1 MSAISVNTLLL
12 SCAIALGALA
22 VSPPSAAQGG
32 SRDQILAIEQEY
44 SRHHGG
50 ARISDDQ
57 LEYYLDR
64 RNSGWTMDRIRQD
77 IAGYDR
83 QGPGEGWRAEQG
95 WSPTAVVCSSID
107 NRYREC
113 TVPFRGRA
121 VLNQQISQSACI
133 EGQSWGQK
141 QGLVWV
147 SRGCRAR
154 FTMVADGR
162 AGMPGNGPSV
172 VCRSREGERVVC
184 NTGMNG
190 RVQLISRFRNSGP
203 CVEGRTWGQRRN
215 HVWVS
220 DNCRARFAAVY
231 PDRAARGD
239 WMRDDRSDWMRGD
252 RGRMGDGSDYSVV
265 CTSNGSPQHCN
276 WDTRYGT
283 PRLVQRTS
291 QADCVQGRSW
301 GYTERGGLWVSE
313 GCHARFA
320 VR

>member
-1 MSAISVNTLLL
+1 MSLPPCFAPATEAAAATPLITVDK
-12 SCAIALGALA
+12 ARLA
-22 VSPPSAAQGG
+22 GWKAAQPEPV
-32 SRDQILAIEQEY
+32 LAWLDA
-44 SRHHGG
+44 HGFQAAPG
-50 ARISDDQ
+50 AP
-57 LEYYLDR
+57 LAL
-64 RNSGWTMDRIRQD
+64 
-77 IAGYDR
+77 
-83 QGPGEGWRAEQG
+83 PG
-95 WSPTAVVCSSID
+95 
-107 NRYREC
+107 
-113 TVPFRGRA
+113 
-121 VLNQQISQSACI
+121 
-133 EGQSWGQK
+133 
-141 QGLVWV
+141 
-147 SRGCRAR
+147 
-154 FTMVADGR
+154 ADGR

-190 RVQLISRFRNSGP
+190 RMQLISRFKNSGA
-203 CVEGRTWGQRRN
+203 CIEGRTWGQRRN

-239 WMRDDRSDWMRGD
+239 WMRDDRSDWMRDD